1 MSRRDAGGWEPH
13 AYHKHAEMIQ
23 RIQTLYFFLAVSGAA
38 GTLYAPFVIIGL
50 DGEKQG
56 VFSDGIFE
64 AADHPAMQALFI
76 ATGLLSM
83 AAIFIYRR
91 RRWQMRLGYAAILS
105 QMTGMVAGGIMV
117 LREDVIRSVEEI
129 GPGLGIF
136 LAVLTVV
143 FDLLAVRR
151 VYRDDQ
157 LVRSMDRLR

>member
-1 MSRRDAGGWEPH
+1 
-13 AYHKHAEMIQ
+13 MIQ

-38 GTLYAPFVIIGL
+38 GTLLTPFVIIGL

-64 AADHPAMQALFI
+64 AADHLVMQALF
-76 ATGLLSM
+76 AGTGILSL
-83 AAIFIYRR
+83 AAIFLYRR
-91 RRWQMRLGYAAILS
+91 RRLQMRLGYAAILL
-105 QMTGMVAGGIMV
+105 QLVGMLLGGVMV

-143 FDLLAVRR
+143 FDLLAVRH
-151 VYRDDQ
+151 VFKDDQ
-157 LVRSMDRLR
+157 LVKSMDRLR